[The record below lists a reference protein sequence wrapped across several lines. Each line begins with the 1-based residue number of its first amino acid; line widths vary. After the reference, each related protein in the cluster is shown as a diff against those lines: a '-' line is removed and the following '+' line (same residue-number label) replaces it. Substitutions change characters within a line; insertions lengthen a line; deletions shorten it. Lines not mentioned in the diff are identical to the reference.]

1 MMAPAKQKKIALSRK
16 RAVERATAEALAAS
30 EVRAAKKL
38 KSTEQTLDPGTAFL
52 TNLRHNS
59 EAVGAAAR
67 RKPTP
72 SLPDETR
79 SSFTA
84 RPVFSGAAVMERLL
98 VSAKPPVQT
107 IAAPKMM
114 PNVSDIESVGNAS
127 RGLST
132 LSESTTDFMITDHI
146 KKKLFRTS
154 KFLSDANLCFS
165 NDSESIC
172 QKLAKTCGI
181 QAYRLEEWWESKR
194 RLVLFVFNNHR
205 NNVIK
210 SIKKAF
216 FCKWRI
222 QCTIEEMAH
231 NVGN

>member
-1 MMAPAKQKKIALSRK
+1 MAPAKQKTKLAQSRK
-16 RAVERATAEALAAS
+16 RAVERAAEEALAAS
-30 EVRAAKKL
+30 EARAAKKL
-38 KSTEQTLDPGTAFL
+38 KNTALTLDPGTAFL
-52 TNLRHNS
+52 SNLRNNS
-59 EAVGAAAR
+59 EAVGAVAS
-67 RKPTP
+67 RKTTHP
-72 SLPDETR
+72 LPDVTI
-79 SSFTA
+79 SVSTA
-84 RPVFSGAAVMERLL
+84 IPVFAGAVVKERLL
-98 VSAKPPVQT
+98 VSPKPPVLE

-132 LSESTTDFMITDHI
+132 LSESTTDFLITDHV

-172 QKLAKTCGI
+172 RKLATTCGI

-194 RLVLFVFNNHR
+194 RIVSFVFNNHR

-216 FCKWRI
+216 FGKWI
-222 QCTIEEMAH
+222 QCIIEEIA
-231 NVGN
+231 NNSGN